1 MDELRPRTTIRS
13 VIAILCAAAVLA
25 GVAPGPVPH
34 AEAADWETWPRKPEV
49 PPDLTPKPDTK
60 AIEPAR
66 TVDVAQPEP
75 TKKSSS
81 GKSWWLAAGAAVAI
95 GVVIA
100 VAAGGGGGGGG
111 GTTTNPGHY

>member
-25 GVAPGPVPH
+25 GVAPGPVPR
-34 AEAADWETWPRKPEV
+34 AAAADWETWPKKPEL

-60 AIEPAR
+60 AIEPDR

-75 TKKSSS
+75 AKKSSS
-81 GKSWWLAAGAAVAI
+81 GKRWWLAAGAAVAI

-111 GTTTNPGHY
+111 DTTTNPGHY